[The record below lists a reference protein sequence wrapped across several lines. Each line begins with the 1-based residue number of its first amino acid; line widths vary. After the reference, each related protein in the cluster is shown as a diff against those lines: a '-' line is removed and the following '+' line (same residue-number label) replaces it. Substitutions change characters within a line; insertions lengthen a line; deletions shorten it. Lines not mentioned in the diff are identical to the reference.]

1 MGNTMMQMGALVMLE
16 AVNEGGK
23 SQFPFLAALILL
35 AIVAVVAISDARA
48 DKKKSEQE
56 SSQLESNEENK
67 TTKL

>member
-16 AVNEGGK
+16 AANEGGK

>member
-1 MGNTMMQMGALVMLE
+1 MMQMGALVMLE